1 MEEKSLRS
9 KLVQIISGSMEGI
22 SVGEAKR
29 RQKLD
34 PSYGQTKIVRNACQY
49 IDAMLREQK
58 KRGWTQRKLFCMFT
72 NQDRGCTKQELE
84 LLGKEIPKRYQG
96 REVDFWALPEKYVD
110 LPTEEALNHYVPI
123 VIERVER

>member
-1 MEEKSLRS
+1 M
-9 KLVQIISGSMEGI
+9 GF
-22 SVGEAKR
+22 AKR

-96 REVDFWALPEKYVD
+96 REVDFWALPD
-110 LPTEEALNHYVPI
+110 LPGFWKPGRSRWEKGLDRPGQG
-123 VIERVER
+123 